1 MEFSALDSL
10 NFAGTREARR
20 GSKQDFYQRV
30 GAQTA
35 KLEIEHTKSRA
46 EAAACWIRRVG
57 AETRGGDISTRHG
70 AALKPFPAIRV
81 NDASTVYGNEV
92 RMQLSEESRQSNRS
106 LRGVGTA
113 APCLRVVGEATGK
126 QQLRVASRV
135 CSGHREACIRGRE
148 DIGGSTLRGVDR
160 GIHSDSH
167 CYLRSSL
174 FSLSSLSLSLLSLLL
189 VDSRLLFHLSLCWSS
204 FSFLFTSRLFLFFL
218 FCSCFVN
225 TLVCLCLLLIPSTSA
240 LFYYFPSKFGHTMF
254 SYWLQLL
261 VTYLTLYVP
270 LVLVSHY

>member
-1 MEFSALDSL
+1 MDSL

-135 CSGHREACIRGRE
+135 CTGHREACIRG
-148 DIGGSTLRGVDR
+148 
-160 GIHSDSH
+160 
-167 CYLRSSL
+167 
-174 FSLSSLSLSLLSLLL
+174 
-189 VDSRLLFHLSLCWSS
+189 
-204 FSFLFTSRLFLFFL
+204 
-218 FCSCFVN
+218 
-225 TLVCLCLLLIPSTSA
+225 
-240 LFYYFPSKFGHTMF
+240 
-254 SYWLQLL
+254 
-261 VTYLTLYVP
+261 
-270 LVLVSHY
+270 